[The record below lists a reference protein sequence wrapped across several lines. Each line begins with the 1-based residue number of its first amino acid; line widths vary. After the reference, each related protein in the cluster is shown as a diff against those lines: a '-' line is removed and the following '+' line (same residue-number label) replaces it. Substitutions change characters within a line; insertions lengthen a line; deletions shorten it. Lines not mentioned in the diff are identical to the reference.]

1 MNDHKLDYLQVR
13 PNCVEQTDAR
23 KMRGY
28 RPEACPN
35 CVEQTGPQGRRG
47 NRPEACPNSWKHES
61 EGIESEH
68 RNDDAPDSPGTPRV
82 NIVQMTPLDC
92 LASTPSGPVRPCLH

>member
-47 NRPEACPNSWKHES
+47 EACPNCVEQTGLR
-61 EGIESEH
+61 ERGGIESKH
-68 RNDDAPDSPGTPRV
+68 RHDDAPDSPGTPRV

-92 LASTPSGPVRPCLH
+92 